1 MVKWFYLHGLASS
14 PQSHKAQRI
23 GDRLREGLR
32 EGLREPGPVLH
43 RPNLNLGGFSQLT
56 VSRQIRQVSALISP
70 HSRVVLI
77 GSSLGGLTA
86 AWVAQQSANVERL
99 LLLAPAFGFPDCWLT
114 GAQLQHWQ
122 DSGYRDIYHYGEGR
136 SLPLHYH
143 FVEDARR
150 YESQGL
156 TRPVPTTIIHGRH
169 DEIIPIQAS
178 RDYAQTRPWVHLI
191 EVDSDHALSDLAF
204 TDLALTDLDRH
215 LRESLL
221 TESCGVPFGRLGG
234 GDRCGR

>member
-1 MVKWFYLHGLASS
+1 MSSDDYHSELTVQWFYLHGLASS
-14 PQSHKAQRI
+14 PQSRKAQRLR
-23 GDRLREGLR
+23 DRLREQGQ
-32 EGLREPGPVLH
+32 VLH
-43 RPNLNLGGFSQLT
+43 RVDLNLGGFSQLT

-70 HSRVVLI
+70 HSRVALI

-86 AWVAQQSANVERL
+86 AWVAQESAHVERL

-114 GAQLQHWQ
+114 PAQLQHWQ

-150 YESQGL
+150 YLPQGL
-156 TRPVPTTIIHGRH
+156 THPVPTTILHGIH

-178 RDYAQTRPWVHLI
+178 RDYAATRPWVHLI
-191 EVDSDHALSDLAF
+191 EVDSDHAL
-204 TDLALTDLDRH
+204 THLDRH
-215 LRESLL
+215 LWPSLL
-221 TESCGVPFGRLGG
+221 NP
-234 GDRCGR
+234 